1 MFCDEHMEHLI
12 SCYNKWG
19 TDVRNYWYLSVEM
32 QRRCLFSG
40 IPASQI
46 SHQLIVEHALFLLPL
61 SLEVAP
67 ELLQGASH
75 RQTRPV
81 VPELML
87 CLFCQRFGM
96 APVLK

>member
-19 TDVRNYWYLSVEM
+19 TDVCNYWYPSVDM

-67 ELLQGASH
+67 ELLH

-81 VPELML
+81 VPEFML
-87 CLFCQRFGM
+87 CLFRQRFEM
-96 APVLK
+96 APFLK